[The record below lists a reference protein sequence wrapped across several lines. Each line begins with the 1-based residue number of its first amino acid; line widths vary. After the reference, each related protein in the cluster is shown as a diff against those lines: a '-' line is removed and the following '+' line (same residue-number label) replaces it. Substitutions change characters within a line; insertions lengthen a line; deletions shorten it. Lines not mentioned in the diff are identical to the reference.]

1 MRVRYVLTALVVA
14 LVTGVVCVGG
24 LSRLA
29 MSLLASRNPQ
39 ARGRLSDDGFE
50 MGVVTLDGSM
60 NLVVLGLG
68 VGVVG
73 WLVYLVARPL
83 LFGPTWFRWFCLSV
97 PPGVV
102 VASMVVH
109 PDGVDFTVLGPLWL
123 TVGLFVAVP
132 AAYGPLMHLAML
144 RVGGTP
150 LGAGLADHAPA
161 VAWTL
166 RGCFIALSG
175 LGLALLVGDL
185 RTLA

>member
-14 LVTGVVCVGG
+14 VVTGVLCVGG

-39 ARGRLSDDGFE
+39 AHGRTSDDGFE

-60 NLVVLGLG
+60 NLVALGAM
-68 VGVVG
+68 VGVAG
-73 WLVYLVARPL
+73 WMVYLVARPL
-83 LFGPTWFRWFCLSV
+83 LFGPEWFRWFCLSV

-123 TVGLFVAVP
+123 TVGLFVLVP
-132 AAYGPLMHLAML
+132 ATYGPLMHLAML

-150 LGAGLADHAPA
+150 PGAALADGAPA

-166 RGCFIALSG
+166 RAFFVALSV
-175 LGLALLVGDL
+175 LALVSLVGDIQ
-185 RTLA
+185 TLA

>member
-39 ARGRLSDDGFE
+39 AAGRTSDDGFE

-60 NLVVLGLG
+60 NLVVLGLV

-83 LFGPTWFRWFCLSV
+83 LFGPTWFRWFCLSI

-109 PDGVDFTVLGPLWL
+109 PDGVDFTLLGPLWL
-123 TVGLFVAVP
+123 TVGLFVLVP
-132 AAYGPLMHLAML
+132 AAYGPLMHGAML

-150 LGAGLADHAPA
+150 PGAGLAAGAPA

-166 RGCFIALSG
+166 RAFFAALSVV
-175 LGLALLVGDL
+175 ALVSLVGDV

>member
-1 MRVRYVLTALVVA
+1 MRVRYVLSALAVA
-14 LVTGVVCVGG
+14 LATGVVCVGG

-29 MSLLASRNPQ
+29 MALLASRNPQ
-39 ARGRLSDDGFE
+39 AEGRTSDDGFE
-50 MGVVTLDGSM
+50 MGRVTFGGSA
-60 NLVVLGLG
+60 NLVVLGLM

-83 LFGPTWFRWFCLSV
+83 LFGPAWFRWFCLSV

-109 PDGVDFTVLGPLWL
+109 PEGVDFTVLGPLWL

-132 AAYGPLMHLAML
+132 AVYGPLMHLAMV
-144 RVGGTP
+144 RIGGMP
-150 LGAGLADHAPA
+150 PGADLASRAPA

-166 RGCFIALSG
+166 RGCFVALTV
-175 LGLALLVGDL
+175 LALVSLVGDV